1 MAGSISPLSVISPSV
16 GSLDGG
22 YSNISTGS
30 HEDLATAAQQFEALM
45 MQQML
50 QSSHDPDESWF
61 GTGDS
66 DDDDQANMQA
76 MEIAQQQF
84 ASALAAQGG
93 LGLAKMVVSHFADKT
108 DQKGEPAAETANNTS
123 QKKGTHAT
131 Y

>member
-1 MAGSISPLSVISPSV
+1 MAGSISPLSVISPSG

-22 YSNISTGS
+22 YSNIAAGS

-61 GTGDS
+61 GTGEGDE
-66 DDDDQANMQA
+66 DDQANMQA

-93 LGLAKMVVSHFADKT
+93 LGLAKMVVSHFADNS
-108 DQKGEPAAETANNTS
+108 DQKDDPAVETSNNTS
-123 QKKGTHAT
+123 QKGGTHAT